1 MTLIRDINNILEYG
15 RKTTSYKYATLLAI
29 FDFITEHPSELPINN
44 LHFIPIDYLA
54 RQFIS
59 YYYPF
64 SFHNFYQGSLA
75 ADKSLK
81 VLNYIDEFKLKIR
94 LEGGNKNKIF
104 RKIRSLEEGG
114 IFWINRLYELPDEL
128 PISLTDLLWRV
139 RKTILSQPLKFLHN
153 VNGEIIRFFGIL
165 NSDLM
170 FKASYDEHRAQA
182 IKQKLPPSMTWSEL
196 LRYDRT
202 SLIIDDLTYQE
213 LARYRF
219 WTRDVILKAWF
230 NYCLEGESKRR
241 NSTNIEILLYK
252 LLGYIYTS
260 ELSRDP
266 LLISHYREL
275 YEEID
280 AMRSVYTGTLF
291 NSKADYH
298 IDHLLPWSYYPINRF
313 WNLYPS
319 EPSINIKK
327 SNNIPD
333 WTDTLEGNIRT
344 HIQVCLSHK
353 EHPLICNDLK
363 YYYYNLLKNRELDI
377 MGRENELI
385 EEEIISFLKIERK
398 KLLEIVPGRI
408 FKSLEDNN
416 EEELNP

>member
-15 RKTTSYKYATLLAI
+15 VKRTSYKYATLLAI
-29 FDFITEHPSELPINN
+29 FDFITEHPSEAAINN

-64 SFHNFYQGSLA
+64 SFHSFYQGSLA
-75 ADKSLK
+75 PDKNLM
-81 VLNYIDEFKLKIR
+81 VFNDIDEFKLKIR
-94 LEGGNKNKIF
+94 SLEEGGIKNNIL

-114 IFWINRLYELPDEL
+114 IFWINRLYELPDKL
-128 PISLTDLLWRV
+128 PISLTDLLWGV

-182 IKQKLPPSMTWSEL
+182 IKQKRPSSMTWSEL
-196 LRYDRT
+196 LQYDRT
-202 SLIIDDLTYQE
+202 SLVIDDLAYQE

-230 NYCLEGESKRR
+230 NYCLEGESKRS
-241 NSTNIEILLYK
+241 NSPNIEILLYK
-252 LLGYIYTS
+252 LLGYIYS
-260 ELSRDP
+260 SDLSRNP
-266 LLISHYREL
+266 SLISHYRDFF
-275 YEEID
+275 EEIG
-280 AMRSVYTGTLF
+280 ATRCIYSGNFF
-291 NSKADYH
+291 NSESDYH

-319 EPSINIKK
+319 EPSINITK
-327 SNNIPD
+327 SNNIPE
-333 WTDTLEGNIRT
+333 WTEFLEKNIRS
-344 HIQVCLSHK
+344 HILHCLLHK
-353 EHPLICNDLK
+353 EHPLINNDLR
-363 YYYYNLLKNRELDI
+363 YFYIHLLKNRELDI
-377 MGRENELI
+377 LNRENELI
-385 EEEIISFLKIERK
+385 EEEIISFLKSERQ
-398 KLLEIVPGRI
+398 KLLKIIPGRI
-408 FKSLEDNN
+408 FNSIANN
-416 EEELNP
+416 KE